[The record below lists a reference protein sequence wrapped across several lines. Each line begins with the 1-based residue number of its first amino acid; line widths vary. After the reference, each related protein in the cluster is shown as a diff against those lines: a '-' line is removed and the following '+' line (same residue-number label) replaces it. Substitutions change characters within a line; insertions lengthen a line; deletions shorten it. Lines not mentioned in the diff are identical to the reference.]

1 MSEDDTKLLRC
12 VLNDMGSCLAKIPE
26 ACLCL
31 QMPRDVFE
39 AAWRY
44 FNDPPPARDKEDD

>member
-1 MSEDDTKLLRC
+1 MTEEDHTKLLRC
-12 VLNDMGSCLAKIPE
+12 VLNGMGKCLANIPE

-31 QMPRDVFE
+31 QMPPDVFE

-44 FNDPPPARDKEDD
+44 FNEPLPLDKD